1 MRSLALAL
9 VLAVGAGACGS
20 DTTTT
25 GDFNGRAVQ
34 DFLDDLHFT
43 TTDQLAAQMLADAR
57 NVCTAEL
64 DEQLRALIKVSV
76 GQGSDRIL
84 RAGCPDRV
92 ALVMGGG

>member
-1 MRSLALAL
+1 M
-9 VLAVGAGACGS
+9 
-20 DTTTT
+20 
-25 GDFNGRAVQ
+25 Q